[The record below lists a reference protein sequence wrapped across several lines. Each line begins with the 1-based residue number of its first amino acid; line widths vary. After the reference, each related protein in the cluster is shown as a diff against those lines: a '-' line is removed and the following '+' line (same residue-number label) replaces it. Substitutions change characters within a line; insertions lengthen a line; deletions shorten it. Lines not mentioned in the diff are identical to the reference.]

1 MRAPLLS
8 PLLLLGVHPGRSSLR
23 LLPLRRGGELRE
35 RAVLREELRREA
47 DCMDD
52 ASDALREAH
61 ARRVR
66 RVLESLEDASCR
78 KRREAD
84 ELERRAM
91 ALREELNG

>member
-1 MRAPLLS
+1 MPSTRLDASPTRRA
-8 PLLLLGVHPGRSSLR
+8 
-23 LLPLRRGGELRE
+23 
-35 RAVLREELRREA
+35 RAEELRCEA

-61 ARRVR
+61 ARRLR

>member
-1 MRAPLLS
+1 
-8 PLLLLGVHPGRSSLR
+8 
-23 LLPLRRGGELRE
+23 
-35 RAVLREELRREA
+35 
-47 DCMDD
+47 MDD

-84 ELERRAM
+84 ELEKSRR
-91 ALREELNG
+91 LRSGEERAIAEVKE

>member
-1 MRAPLLS
+1 
-8 PLLLLGVHPGRSSLR
+8 
-23 LLPLRRGGELRE
+23 
-35 RAVLREELRREA
+35 
-47 DCMDD
+47 MDD

-61 ARRVR
+61 ARRLR
-66 RVLESLEDASCR
+66 RVLESLEDSSCR